1 MQSGRPRFYKSRFL
15 RRTFLIGLPLL
26 GLGYVAGSLVGL
38 YIFTTSPERK
48 LPVETPA
55 SVGLAYETVTF
66 SSAASDQLKLKGWW
80 IPHKK
85 SDRVLILVHVKN
97 GNRAFGLQVARPL
110 WEQGYNLLLFDMRG
124 HGEPEGDHYTYGRY
138 EQFDVVGAANFVQS
152 KGFGPRKI
160 GAIGWSMGAATVQW
174 HLEDII
180 RSPTI
185 RPDELVG
192 IKRRI
197 DQSNQD
203 RTDTVEQIDGW
214 FFDQF
219 RHASPKPGAR
229 LNSETPAW
237 LLDRMSILQLKL
249 YHFREQ
255 TERPDVTA
263 EHRQKAE
270 QKLAVLTEQERDL
283 AQCFDELLEDI
294 RMGDRYM
301 KVYRQMKMY
310 NDPTLNPVLYG
321 QPTGAPSVDA

>member
-1 MQSGRPRFYKSRFL
+1 MNATVANDLF
-15 RRTFLIGLPLL
+15 RRSIRDYHRTDDVDTPINNPFAADDIQHLL
-26 GLGYVAGSLVGL
+26 YQ
-38 YIFTTSPERK
+38 K
-48 LPVETPA
+48 N
-55 SVGLAYETVTF
+55 
-66 SSAASDQLKLKGWW
+66 W
-80 IPHKK
+80 I
-85 SDRVLILVHVKN
+85 D
-97 GNRAFGLQVARPL
+97 
-110 WEQGYNLLLFDMRG
+110 
-124 HGEPEGDHYTYGRY
+124 
-138 EQFDVVGAANFVQS
+138 
-152 KGFGPRKI
+152 
-160 GAIGWSMGAATVQW
+160 TVQW

-185 RPDELVG
+185 RPGELVA

-219 RHASPKPGAR
+219 RHGSPKPSAR

-255 TERPDVTA
+255 TERPDA
-263 EHRQKAE
+263 PDEHRQKAG
-270 QKLAVLTEQERDL
+270 QKLAVLLEQEGDL
-283 AQCFDELLEDI
+283 ARCFDELLEDI
-294 RMGDRYM
+294 RTGDRYM

-321 QPTGAPSVDA
+321 QGQSSLIPETSGQKQS

>member
-1 MQSGRPRFYKSRFL
+1 MNATLANDLFRQSIRDYHRTDDVDTHIDNPFDVDDIRFL
-15 RRTFLIGLPLL
+15 
-26 GLGYVAGSLVGL
+26 L
-38 YIFTTSPERK
+38 YQK
-48 LPVETPA
+48 N
-55 SVGLAYETVTF
+55 
-66 SSAASDQLKLKGWW
+66 W
-80 IPHKK
+80 I
-85 SDRVLILVHVKN
+85 D
-97 GNRAFGLQVARPL
+97 
-110 WEQGYNLLLFDMRG
+110 
-124 HGEPEGDHYTYGRY
+124 
-138 EQFDVVGAANFVQS
+138 
-152 KGFGPRKI
+152 
-160 GAIGWSMGAATVQW
+160 TVQW

-185 RPDELVG
+185 RPDELVA

-219 RHASPKPGAR
+219 RTIIPRAGAR

-255 TERPDVTA
+255 TERSDAPD
-263 EHRQKAE
+263 EHRQKAR
-270 QKLAVLTEQERDL
+270 QKLAVLREQEGDL

-294 RMGDRYM
+294 RSGNRYM

-310 NDPTLNPVLYG
+310 NDPTLNPILYG
-321 QPTGAPSVDA
+321 HSAGAIQPKSEAGA